1 MKKSLTKGI
10 ITAAALMLGL
20 QVWSQN
26 PDQVLMNIAGEN
38 VTKSEFLGVYQ
49 KNNTNGEVIDQK
61 SLDEYLDLFIN
72 FKLKVKEAEVLGLDT
87 VKTFRDELGGYRK
100 QLAQPYLIDENA
112 NMALLNEA
120 YKRKCEDIRASH
132 ILIKVDKNALPADTL
147 AAYNKVMQIRKRL
160 LKGENFGKV
169 AAENSEDPS
178 AKDRQQDGRTV
189 AGNKGDLGYFT
200 VFDMVY
206 PFESGAYL
214 TKVGDV
220 SMPVRSEFG
229 YHLIKV
235 TDRQPAMGK
244 AQIAHI
250 LFLFPKNATAADSAA
265 VKAKAAQA
273 YKKLQAGDDFAAVV
287 KEFSE
292 DKGTSDKGGILPW
305 FGVNR
310 MVPEFI
316 QNIGKLKQAGDYSAP
331 FNTSFGWHI
340 IKFIEQKPIGTFEE
354 NKTDLKQKLT
364 KNDRSVKSEESF
376 VAKLKK
382 EYAFSQDL
390 KARDEFYTVVTDSVF
405 KNKWNVSAA
414 AGLAK
419 KLFTIGQK
427 TYTQQDFAKYL
438 AAKQNNASSQTITAF
453 VNASYNAFVNEGCM
467 AYEDSQLERKYP
479 EFKALM
485 SEYHDGILLFDLTDQ
500 KVWTKAIKDTT
511 GLKDFY
517 QKNKTNYMWPERL
530 DASILSF
537 TDAKAIKAARK
548 LVKKGLT
555 DEQILSRLNRDST
568 IVVTIEHKKF
578 VKGDKSMID
587 GIAWQKGV
595 TSDMATDSTH
605 NGFVVVHGVVAPEP
619 KLLTEAKGL
628 ITADYQNYLEKE
640 WIATLRAKYP
650 VTVNREVLSSIK

>member
-10 ITAAALMLGL
+10 ITVAALILGL

-26 PDQVLMNIAGEN
+26 TDQVLMNVAGEN
-38 VTKSEFLGVYQ
+38 ITKSEFLGVYQ
-49 KNNTNGEVIDQK
+49 KNNTKGEAIDKK

-72 FKLKVKEAEVLGLDT
+72 FKLKVKAAEVLGLDT
-87 VKTFRDELGGYRK
+87 IKSFRDELGGYRK

-112 NMALLNEA
+112 NMALLDEA
-120 YKRKCEDIRASH
+120 YKRKGEDIRASH
-132 ILIKVDKNALPADTL
+132 ILIRVDKNALPADTL
-147 AAYNKVMQIRKRL
+147 ASYNKVMQLRKML
-160 LKGENFGKV
+160 LKGENFAKL
-169 AAENSEDPS
+169 AAETSDDQS
-178 AKDRQQDGRTV
+178 AKDRQQEGRTIP
-189 AGNKGDLGYFT
+189 GNKGDLGYFT

-206 PFESGAYL
+206 PFESGAYK
-214 TKVGDV
+214 TKIGEV
-220 SMPVRSEFG
+220 SMPIRSEFG

-235 TDRQPAMGK
+235 IDRKPAMGK

-265 VKAKAAQA
+265 VKSKAASA
-273 YKKLQAGDDFAAVV
+273 YKKLAEGTDFAAVA

-292 DKGTSDKGGILPW
+292 DKGTADKGGVLPW

-316 QNIGKLKQAGDYSAP
+316 ENIGKLKQAGDYSAP
-331 FNTSFGWHI
+331 FQTSFGWHI

-382 EYAFSQDL
+382 EYTFTQEI

-405 KNKWNVSAA
+405 KNTWKASAA
-414 AGLAK
+414 AALTK
-419 KLFTIGQK
+419 KLFSIGQK
-427 TYTQQDFAKYL
+427 IYTQQDFAKYL
-438 AAKQNNASSQTITAF
+438 ESKQKNAVGLSIPAF
-453 VNASYNAFVNEGCM
+453 VNSTYNSFVTESCM
-467 AYEDSQLERKYP
+467 AYEDSQLEVKYP
-479 EFKALM
+479 DFKALM

-511 GLKDFY
+511 GLKEFY
-517 QKNKTNYMWPERL
+517 EKNKNDYMWPERL

-537 TDAKAIKAARK
+537 TNAKAIKSARK
-548 LVKKGLT
+548 LVKKGLS
-555 DEQILSRLNRDST
+555 DEQILSRLNHDST
-568 IVVTIEHKKF
+568 IVVTIEHRKYM
-578 VKGDKSMID
+578 KGDKPLID

-595 TSDMATDSTH
+595 TSDMATDSMST
-605 NGFVVVHGVVAPEP
+605 GFVVVHGVLAPEP
-619 KLLTEAKGL
+619 KLLGEAKGL

-640 WIATLRAKYP
+640 WIATLRDKYP
-650 VTVNREVLSSIK
+650 VTVNREVLNSIK

>member
-10 ITAAALMLGL
+10 ITAAALILGL

-26 PDQVLMNIAGEN
+26 TDQVLMNIAGEN
-38 VTKSEFLGVYQ
+38 ITKSEFLGVYQ
-49 KNNTNGEVIDQK
+49 KNNTKGEAIDKK

-72 FKLKVKEAEVLGLDT
+72 FKLKVKAAEVLGLDT
-87 VKTFRDELGGYRK
+87 IKSFRDELGGYRK

-112 NMALLNEA
+112 NMALLDEA
-120 YKRKCEDIRASH
+120 YKRKGEDIRASH
-132 ILIKVDKNALPADTL
+132 ILIRVDKNALPADTL
-147 AAYNKVMQIRKRL
+147 AAYNKAMQIRKML
-160 LKGENFGKV
+160 LKGENFGKL
-169 AAENSEDPS
+169 ASETSDDQS
-178 AKDRQQDGRTV
+178 AKDRQQEGRTIR
-189 AGNKGDLGYFT
+189 GNKGDLGYFT

-206 PFESGAYL
+206 AFETGAYR
-214 TKVGDV
+214 TKIGEI
-220 SMPVRSEFG
+220 SMPIRSEFG

-235 TDRQPAMGK
+235 TDRKPAMGK

-265 VKAKAAQA
+265 VKAKAAAA
-273 YKKLQAGDDFAAVV
+273 YKKLLAGTDFTAVA

-292 DKGTSDKGGILPW
+292 DKGTSDKGGVLPW

-316 QNIGKLKQAGDYSAP
+316 ENIAKLKQAGDYSAP
-331 FNTSFGWHI
+331 FQTNFGWHI
-340 IKFIEQKPIGTFEE
+340 IKFIEQKPIGSFEE

-382 EYAFSQDL
+382 EYNFSQEI

-405 KNKWNVSAA
+405 KNKWKATDA
-414 AGLAK
+414 AGLTK
-419 KLFTIGQK
+419 KLFSIGQK

-438 AAKQNNASSQTITAF
+438 ESKQKNATGQSIPAF
-453 VNASYNAFVNEGCM
+453 VNATYYAFVTESCM
-467 AYEDSQLERKYP
+467 AYEDNQLEGKYP
-479 EFKALM
+479 DFKALM

-511 GLKDFY
+511 GLKEFY
-517 QKNKTNYMWPERL
+517 EKNKKDYMWPERL
-530 DASILSF
+530 NASILSF
-537 TDAKAIKAARK
+537 TDAKAIKLARK
-548 LVKKGLT
+548 FVKKSFSNA
-555 DEQILSRLNRDST
+555 QILGRLNHDST
-568 IVVTIEHKKF
+568 IVVTIEQKKF
-578 VKGDKSMID
+578 VKGDNSLID

-595 TSDMATDSTH
+595 SADMPTDSTH
-605 NGFVVVHGVVAPEP
+605 TGFIVVHGVVPPEP
-619 KLLTEAKGL
+619 KLLGEAKGL

-640 WIATLRAKYP
+640 WIATLRANYP
-650 VTVNREVLSSIK
+650 VTVNREVLNSIK

>member
-10 ITAAALMLGL
+10 ITAAALVLGL

-26 PDQVLMNIAGEN
+26 TDQVLMNIAGEN
-38 VTKSEFLGVYQ
+38 ITKSEFLGVYQ
-49 KNNTNGEVIDQK
+49 KNNTKGEAIDQK

-87 VKTFRDELGGYRK
+87 VKSFRDELGGYRK

-112 NMALLNEA
+112 NMALLEEA
-120 YKRKCEDIRASH
+120 YNRKGEDIRASH

-169 AAENSEDPS
+169 AAETSDDPS
-178 AKDRQQDGRTV
+178 AKDRTQEGRIV

-206 PFESGAYL
+206 PFESGAYK
-214 TKVGDV
+214 TKIGDV

-229 YHLIKV
+229 YHLVKV
-235 TDRQPAMGK
+235 TDRKPAMGK

-250 LFLFPKNATAADSAA
+250 LFLFPKNATAADSSA
-265 VKAKAAQA
+265 VKNKAAEA
-273 YKKLQAGDDFAAVV
+273 YKKLLAGTDFAEVV

-292 DKGTSDKGGILPW
+292 DKGTSDKGGVLPW

-316 QNIGKLKQAGDYSAP
+316 EHIGKIKQAGDYTAP
-331 FNTSFGWHI
+331 FQTSFGWHI
-340 IKFIEQKPIGTFEE
+340 IKLIELKPIGTFEE
-354 NKTDLKQKLT
+354 NKADLKQKLT

-376 VAKLKK
+376 VARLKK
-382 EYAFSQDL
+382 EYAFTQDL
-390 KARDEFYTVVTDSVF
+390 KARDEFSTVVTDSVF
-405 KNKWNVSAA
+405 KNKWKASAA
-414 AGLAK
+414 AGLTK
-419 KLFTIGQK
+419 NLFTIGQK

-438 AAKQNNASSQTITAF
+438 ESKQKGSAGLSIIAF
-453 VNASYNAFVNEGCM
+453 VNSTYSTYVTESCM

-479 EFKALM
+479 DFKALM

-511 GLKDFY
+511 GLKEFY
-517 QKNKTNYMWPERL
+517 EKNKTNYMWPERL

-537 TDAKAIKAARK
+537 TDAKAVKSARK
-548 LVKKGLT
+548 LVKKGLS
-555 DEQILSRLNRDST
+555 DEQILSRLNHDST
-568 IVVTIEHKKF
+568 IVVAIEHKKF
-578 VKGDKSMID
+578 VKGDKSLID

-595 TSDMATDSTH
+595 TADMATDSTH
-605 NGFVVVHGVVAPEP
+605 TGFVVVHAVVAPEP
-619 KLLTEAKGL
+619 KLLNEAKGL
-628 ITADYQNYLEKE
+628 ITADYQNDLEKE
-640 WIATLRAKYP
+640 WIAVLRAKYP
-650 VTVNREVLSSIK
+650 VSVNREVLGSIK